1 MKSTKEVA
9 GFNGL
14 ADAFLRLDFIHALRD
29 VRRFNFVSKIMS
41 VLFSHEKLMT
51 LPGAAQK
58 TLFRYVG
65 EIERRKLICNLVPI
79 NPDINIR
86 LHTNLTHYEK

>member
-1 MKSTKEVA
+1 MVPIINTLSQITVKSTKEVA

-58 TLFRYVG
+58 TLFR
-65 EIERRKLICNLVPI
+65 
-79 NPDINIR
+79 
-86 LHTNLTHYEK
+86 